1 MKNNKLKP
9 LKIITFLCLV
19 FLASSGYAQSLSINF
34 ENDPVSYQF
43 SPFSEN
49 IDSVNASFEIV
60 EYTPYRKDVNLSATV
75 AKIVRKE
82 SDVPFQEGLDPDLWA
97 GYKLKLNTPLKF
109 NELECITMKI
119 YTKAPVCTKL
129 TLKLENGP
137 DSFVQRDAYSR
148 VTDKWQTIFW
158 DFTGTPSVYDE
169 MVFMF
174 DRDKIGD
181 GSEQSTF
188 YFDDIRHVVKKPGQ
202 ADIDNLLDCPTTSV
216 DNDQPAPPNDD
227 DQDTDSEDEYDGDI
241 IQIDLPVNFDEPQY
255 NYTLTDFGGNE
266 HTRVKDPEDENNKC
280 IKVIKTNG
288 AATWAGTNI
297 GIQNEGVNPR
307 EGFTSIIP
315 ISLTKSKMSVRV
327 WAPRANMPI
336 MLKIENSNNPTLSCE
351 TITNTNRSGWQT
363 LTFDFLNERQG
374 TAELGVALGRGMQA
388 NLASIFFD
396 YGRDGRGETFYFDD
410 VEFVE

>member
-34 ENDPVSYQF
+34 ENSDHTLVDFDDGAYGTI
-43 SPFSEN
+43 
-49 IDSVNASFEIV
+49 IDNKFRGGA
-60 EYTPYRKDVNLSATV
+60 NLSAKVGQIIRTRGDINEDND
-75 AKIVRKE
+75 A
-82 SDVPFQEGLDPDLWA
+82 WA
-97 GYKLKLNTPLKF
+97 GSKLVLDDILNFDELK
-109 NELECITMKI
+109 CITMKI
-119 YTKAPVCTKL
+119 YTKAPVCRKL
-129 TLKLENGP
+129 TLKLENGSG
-137 DSFVQRDAYSR
+137 SFVQRDAYSR
-148 VTDKWQTIFW
+148 FTDKWQTIFW

-174 DRDKIGD
+174 DRDNFGN

-202 ADIDNLLDCPTTSV
+202 ADIDNLLDCSTTSV
-216 DNDQPAPPNDD
+216 ENDQTAPPNDD

-351 TITNTNRSGWQT
+351 TITNTNRSGWQP
-363 LTFDFLNERQG
+363 LTFDFVNERQG
-374 TAELGVALGRGMQA
+374 TQKLEVALSRGMQP